1 LITEV
6 QMLQQNLLTQRLK
19 LSENNLEA

>member
-19 LSENNLEA
+19 LSEHNLEA